1 MIVCLSYNYM
11 IRCKKILLSF
21 YLMIISFWNSQKM
34 GLGDKVIRRN
44 SLTTLHPMP
53 TQDPQP
59 GLERQKTV
67 PHGFNVCHNL
77 FTVIFYRYFLWNLQF
92 KVNSD
97 YFIFVALSVKARNWL
112 MIMISQQLL
121 CNFSPIKSL
130 YVLSAIIHHLKF

>member
-1 MIVCLSYNYM
+1 MYSCKETLNLEFDTGRDVIVDCLSYNYM
-11 IRCKKILLSF
+11 IRCKKNLLSF

-67 PHGFNVCHNL
+67 PHGFNVCHNS
-77 FTVIFYRYFLWNLQF
+77 FTVIFYRYFLWTYFVEICNL
-92 KVNSD
+92 K
-97 YFIFVALSVKARNWL
+97 
-112 MIMISQQLL
+112 
-121 CNFSPIKSL
+121 
-130 YVLSAIIHHLKF
+130 